1 MQNLQHSYK
10 HPYPLSIPLDS
21 LVSIEAAEEEARAT
35 DLEEDSFA
43 SIEADEEAARARV
56 LEEEDFASDEY

>member
-1 MQNLQHSYK
+1 MQKLATFIQISI
-10 HPYPLSIPLDS
+10 SIPLDS